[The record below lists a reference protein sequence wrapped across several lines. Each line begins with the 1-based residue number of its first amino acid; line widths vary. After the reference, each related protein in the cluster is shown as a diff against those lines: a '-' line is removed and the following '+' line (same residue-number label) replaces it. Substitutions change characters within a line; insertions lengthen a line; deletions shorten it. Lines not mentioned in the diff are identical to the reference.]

1 MQTLFRRIIRAA
13 CVNRT
18 SLAVLLLMC
27 VVPLQSFAQGAPPSP
42 FTPADKAAIAHYT
55 LNEDVF
61 NRLLA
66 VVADAHTQGIDKEP
80 HQPDMSKVHSLD
92 DLTNQI
98 VGADPR
104 IAPMLSKH
112 GFTPRDYMLAN
123 MAMTNAVMASEA
135 KQNPQIAGYIDP
147 SQQNAANVSFYE
159 AHKAQLDALRQ
170 PPAGEAQPG
179 NGQ

>member
-1 MQTLFRRIIRAA
+1 MQTIFRRMMRATRA
-13 CVNRT
+13 SRT
-18 SLAVLLLMC
+18 GLAVLLLMC
-27 VVPLQSFAQGAPPSP
+27 LVPFQLFAQGAPPSP

-55 LNEDVF
+55 LNQDVF

-66 VVADAHTQGIDKEP
+66 VVTDAHAQGIDKEP

-98 VGADPR
+98 TGADPR
-104 IAPMLSKH
+104 IAPLLSKH

-123 MAMTNAVMASEA
+123 MAMANAVMASEA
-135 KQNPQIAGYIDP
+135 KQNPQMAGYLDP
-147 SQQNAANVSFYE
+147 SQENAANVSFYE
-159 AHKAQLDALRQ
+159 AHKAQLDAMRQ
-170 PPAGEAQPG
+170 QAAGNGQPG